1 MDPTRVPFL
10 VDCWTVNEV
19 VAKVAD
25 AASTSSVKHV
35 QLESNLFK
43 GFKALL
49 NELYKPLSASSHA
62 VLLAVDLLVKKYVR
76 VKKDFQFF

>member
-1 MDPTRVPFL
+1 MIGGHEKFGSLRLAPLLSMDPTRVPFL

-49 NELYKPLSASSHA
+49 NELYKPLSA
-62 VLLAVDLLVKKYVR
+62 V
-76 VKKDFQFF
+76 